1 MKEVIF
7 MQKAGRIMKLVVPC
21 VVALAI
27 IISLFVA
34 NAYTNKYASLISVY
48 FNAETQKIIK
58 DENESSDYY
67 TSDFSDED
75 EMKAHLEEV
84 GAKIEEEGAV
94 LLENNG
100 ALPLDKN
107 LSITLLGQDSVDSV
121 YGGGGAGSV
130 DTSKAVSIYTA
141 LENVGYSINPVVKE
155 FYEQGAGSSYRKT
168 VIDAYGD
175 GEFAVN
181 EVPQNVYTD
190 KVKAS
195 FKDYNDA
202 AIVMIGRSG
211 GESADL
217 TRGELA
223 SGYKYLEL
231 DNNEQDLIKMASEN
245 FDKVIVLLNT
255 QNPVEL
261 GSLKDLDVDAVAWV
275 GALGETG
282 ANGLAALIDGD
293 ASFSGRLVDTYAYD
307 SMSAPAMANFGSYT
321 ISNSEEMWGTN
332 YIVYSEGIYV
342 GYKYYETRYED
353 VVLGNE
359 DAANYD
365 YASTVQY
372 PFGYGTSYTVFDY
385 GNFSVNETEDTFE
398 ISVDVTNT
406 GDRAGK
412 EVVQIY
418 MQSPYTDYDKEN
430 GIEKSAV
437 DLVGYAKTSELAA
450 GDKETVV
457 ISVDKSSMKSYD
469 EYGAGTYIVD
479 AGDYYFAAGT
489 NSHDAL
495 NNILAAKGYTT
506 ANGMD
511 YDGNAEL
518 VYNKNVETMDS
529 TTYAVTK
536 ATGEVVTNQFTDG
549 NIKTFDDTFKYLSRS
564 DWAGTWPATYADGKW
579 TAPQELVDGEAIK
592 VIEDTVTEAPV
603 TGTVDEELGKLSV
616 AMLRDTDYDDPM
628 WDKLIQQMSVDEI
641 DNLVRVGGY
650 GTVGVDSIQLP
661 ATVDKDGTAG
671 ISSTLV
677 GGENGTAFPPEIV
690 LASTWNNELAEE
702 FGKCIGEDSISLKVA
717 GWYAPAMNIH
727 RTPYSGRNFE
737 YYSEDGFI
745 SGLMGAATVAGAQ
758 SKGAMVTIKHFAL
771 NDQETNRMGVNIFA
785 NEQAIR
791 EIYLKAFEA
800 AVTDADA
807 HGVMAS
813 MNRIG
818 NTWTGGH
825 VGLMTNVLRN
835 EWGYQ
840 GFVITDQASYS
851 VFAYEDLR
859 EGLAAGTSM
868 WLNSD
873 AELWKLSN
881 ADMNNTVVTNMQR
894 AVKDIVFAIS
904 RSNAMNG
911 LSAGSKIVAI
921 TPWWKY
927 ALYALFV
934 IIGLIVLIPV
944 VLAAMNFK
952 NGENKKRRITTFVM
966 NIVFTVLLFGAGFSL
981 ILVTKNDSDLSAE
994 FMPVGIAIGI
1004 IGLVLFTLVIVV
1016 DQLTKEERLPKD

>member
-1 MKEVIF
+1 
-7 MQKAGRIMKLVVPC
+7 MQRIGKVMRLIVSC
-21 VVALAI
+21 LVALAVI
-27 IISLFVA
+27 VSLFIA
-34 NAYTNKYASLISVY
+34 NAYTNKYSSLISVY
-48 FNAETQKIIK
+48 FNAETQKIIEAE
-58 DENESSDYY
+58 DESSDYF
-67 TSDFSDED
+67 TSDYADEN
-75 EMKAHLEEV
+75 EMKEHMESV
-84 GAKIEEEGAV
+84 GAQIEEEGAV

-130 DTSKAVSIYTA
+130 DTTKAVSIYTA
-141 LENVGYSINPVVKE
+141 LENAGYTLNPVAKD
-155 FYEQGAGSSYRKT
+155 FYENGAGATYRKT
-168 VIDAYGD
+168 VIDAYGQ

-181 EVPQNVYTD
+181 EVPQSAYTAD
-190 KVKAS
+190 VKNS
-195 FKDYNDA
+195 FADYNDA

-217 TRGELA
+217 TTGELS

-231 DNNEQDLIKMASEN
+231 DNNELDLIKMATES

-261 GSLKDLDVDAVAWV
+261 GGLEGLDVDAVAWI

-282 ANGLAALIDGD
+282 ANGLAALLDGD

-307 SMSAPAMANFGSYT
+307 SMSAPAMANFGSYNIT
-321 ISNSEEMWGTN
+321 NSEEMMGTN
-332 YIVYSEGIYV
+332 YMVYAEGIYV

-359 DAANYD
+359 AASNYD

-372 PFGYGTSYTVFDY
+372 PFGYGLSYTTFEY
-385 GNFSVNETEDTFE
+385 SNYSVDETDNTFE

-406 GDRAGK
+406 GDTAGK
-412 EVVQIY
+412 EVVQVY
-418 MQSPYTDYDKEN
+418 MQNPYTDYDKEN
-430 GIEKSAV
+430 NIEKSAV
-437 DLVGYAKTSELAA
+437 DLVGFAKTDDIAA
-450 GDKETVV
+450 GDTETVS
-457 ISVDKSSMKSYD
+457 ISVDKSSMKTYD
-469 EYGAGTYIVD
+469 EYGYGTYIVD
-479 AGDYYFAAGT
+479 AGDYYFTAAKD
-489 NSHDAL
+489 SHDAL
-495 NNILAAKGYTT
+495 NNILAAKGYTV

-518 VYNKNVETMDS
+518 VFNKNVAELDS
-529 TTYAVTK
+529 TTYATTETG
-536 ATGEVVTNQFTDG
+536 ATVSNQFTDG
-549 NIKTFDDTFKYLSRS
+549 DIRTFDDSFRYLSRA
-564 DWAGTWPATYADGKW
+564 DWSGTWPTTYSDGSW
-579 TAPQELVDGEAIK
+579 DAPEDFVAGEAIK
-592 VIEDTVTEAPV
+592 EIDDTVTEEPV
-603 TGTVDEELGKLSV
+603 TGTIDEEYGKLNV
-616 AMLRDTDYDDPM
+616 AMLRETDYDDPL
-628 WDKLIQQMSVDEI
+628 WDTLIQQMSVDEI

-650 GTVGVDSIQLP
+650 GTVGIDSIQLP

-677 GGENGTAFPPEIV
+677 GGENGTAYPPEIV
-690 LASTWNNELAEE
+690 LASTWNKDLAEE
-702 FGKCIGEDSISLKVA
+702 FGKCIGEDSIALSVA

-737 YYSEDGFI
+737 YYSEDGYI
-745 SGLMGAATVAGAQ
+745 SGEMGAATVLGAQ

-771 NDQETNRMGVNIFA
+771 NDQETNRMGINVFA

-791 EIYLKAFEA
+791 EVYLKAFEA
-800 AVTDADA
+800 AVTEADA

-835 EWGYQ
+835 EWGFE

-859 EGLAAGTSM
+859 EGLAAGTDI

-873 AELWKLSN
+873 AELWKLGK
-881 ADMNNTVVTNMQR
+881 ADMNNTVITNMQK
-894 AVKDIVFAIS
+894 AAKNIVFAIS

-927 ALYALFV
+927 PLYVLYVILTALA
-934 IIGLIVLIPV
+934 LIPV
-944 VLAAMNFK
+944 VFSALNLK
-952 NGENKKRRITTFVM
+952 NGDNKKRRITSFVM
-966 NIVFTVLLFGAGFSL
+966 DLVFSILLLGTGLSL
-981 ILVTKNDSDLSAE
+981 ILVTSNDSDLSAE
-994 FMPVGIAIGI
+994 FMPVGITIGV
-1004 IGLVLFTLVIVV
+1004 IGLALAVINVV
-1016 DQLTKEERLPKD
+1016 ITKIYGEKPEVEVEK